1 MVKRLEQIMAK
12 FSAEEQEQIQAKAD
26 ELIAEEMTLRQ
37 LRKAYQLTQVDL
49 AKQLGVR
56 QDTVSKLEQR
66 TDLLLST
73 LTNYIQAMGGDLK
86 LVAEFPDRQAVIVTG
101 LADLKDK
108 TNEPKNL
115 LN

>member
-73 LTNYIQAMGGDLK
+73 LTNYIQAMG
-86 LVAEFPDRQAVIVTG
+86 DRKSNV
-101 LADLKDK
+101 
-108 TNEPKNL
+108 
-115 LN
+115 